1 MMSTVGSLAL
11 RVAICT
17 LCLRLAAG
25 NAAHSLHTVR
35 EGTLYERRAA
45 RGQSQT
51 DPGPGAVESTIAA
64 DSSIQAEFE
73 SVYAAKKWGDYGGG
87 SGLGSHPPNTVYAQR
102 TILQVRLG
110 AQALAPGIAVRP
122 CLDPAPCTAAK
133 HARGRAGGRLVPDRL
148 DGRRALRRGG
158 LAAGA
163 AGGAWAPAPGV
174 QARSRIAEACAAV

>member
-1 MMSTVGSLAL
+1 MMSAVGSLAL

-64 DSSIQAEFE
+64 GSSIQAEFE